1 MSIETIG
8 NAVISAYTTIENGVV
23 NGYLKI
29 QNGAVSG
36 YKRLESACIQKLF
49 ARKGETV
56 EEARA
61 RLTGNVE
68 GK

>member
-1 MSIETIG
+1 MSIETIS
-8 NAVISAYTTIENGVV
+8 NAVISAYTAIQDGVV

-36 YKRLESACIQKLF
+36 YKHLESACIRKF
-49 ARKGETV
+49 FTKKGETA

-61 RLTGNVE
+61 RLSGIQE